1 MEIDH
6 REAAATP
13 SQQPAEAL
21 AEQSS
26 RSGGSYLLDHTWS
39 AERARLEGLQAVLD
53 PGTLRA
59 LDATG
64 VAPGWRCLEVGA
76 GAGSVA
82 AWLCDRVG
90 PEGRVVATD
99 LQTEFLEALGLGA
112 LEVRRHDVVTD
123 PLEEGAFDLI
133 HTRLVLSHL
142 RGRDAALGRLARAL
156 APGGWL
162 VVEDF
167 AWSRPALV
175 SARPDRRVRRAA
187 LLFPGVM
194 RLLLAILGRAGYD
207 PRYGARLP
215 AELTRLGL
223 VDVAAEGR
231 AVVIRGG
238 SPEAALGRLTLAR
251 LGALLDETPTGAAAG
266 PLSPSR
272 WLGIVP
278 SAGRRLDRTL
288 DDLSRLFDDPSVF
301 ILAPVLVAAAGRRP
315 KG

>member
-1 MEIDH
+1 MGIDH

-13 SQQPAEAL
+13 NRQSAEAL
-21 AEQSS
+21 PEQSS
-26 RSGGSYLLDHTWS
+26 RSDGYLLDHTWP
-39 AERARLEGLQAVLD
+39 AERARLEGLQAALD

-59 LDATG
+59 LEGTG

-99 LQTEFLEALGLGA
+99 LQTEFLEALGLA
-112 LEVRRHDVVTD
+112 NLEVRRHDVLTD

-162 VVEDF
+162 VAEDF

-175 SARPDRRVRRAA
+175 SARPGRRVSRAA
-187 LLFPGVM
+187 RLFPGVM

-223 VDVAAEGR
+223 IDVAAEGR

-251 LGALLDETPTGAAAG
+251 LSTLLDETPAGASG

-272 WLGIVP
+272 WLDIVP
-278 SAGRRLDRTL
+278 SARRRLDKTL

-301 ILAPVLVAAAGRRP
+301 ILAPALVAATGRRP
-315 KG
+315 NG